1 MKELGK
7 TSEPHTFEN
16 AGHGFLHAQTGQNGA
31 NMKDTEHASPMTTA
45 FIRKYTEGGASK
57 SQ

>member
-1 MKELGK
+1 L
-7 TSEPHTFEN
+7 EN
-16 AGHGFLHAQTGQNGA
+16 AGHGFLRAQTGQNGA
-31 NMKDTEHASPMTTA
+31 NMKATEQAWPMTIA